1 MGVIFGALALQAV
14 LDNRPDIAIIW
25 LMATMVVDAVDG
37 PVARALGVKEKL
49 PQIDGYVL
57 DLVIDY
63 VTCVIV
69 PAAFMYQFDVVPR
82 NAFGLAVLG
91 FMVLTSAI
99 WFSRTDMMTDD
110 NFFRGFPA
118 AWNMVGPLLWVI
130 QANEGFGAAMT
141 ILFSVLSLTNMPYP
155 HIVRAKF
162 LRPLTLVAA
171 VVWLGGLAARR
182 DPAPAPPDL
191 AARCCCSPRWATTC
205 CSPRSRP
212 STTAQRRTGATG
224 PGASPDARRRTHG
237 AAPTTPSTRRR
248 LSPTCR
254 STTAITRRNWLT
266 PPARRRR
273 RDRAAAPRTGRSRGR
288 CGGSRR
294 PR

>member
-1 MGVIFGALALQAV
+1 MNSSHPPLSCTRAERGQAWAVHLFTTVGVVFGALALQAV
-14 LDNRPDIAIIW
+14 LDNRPDIAIIY
-25 LMATMVVDAVDG
+25 LMVTMVIDAVDG
-37 PVARALGVKEKL
+37 PVARALGVKERL

-69 PAAFMYQFDVVPR
+69 PAAFMYQFHVVPR

-91 FMVLTSAI
+91 LVVLTSAI

-130 QANEGFGAAMT
+130 QANEGFGAAVT

-162 LRPLTLVAA
+162 MRSLTLAAA
-171 VVWLGGLAARR
+171 VIWLGGLAAGAFLH
-182 DPAPAPPDL
+182 PHHPVWLKVALLISVSYYLLL
-191 AARCCCSPRWATTC
+191 ALIKTVY
-205 CSPRSRP
+205 
-212 STTAQRRTGATG
+212 
-224 PGASPDARRRTHG
+224 
-237 AAPTTPSTRRR
+237 
-248 LSPTCR
+248 
-254 STTAITRRNWLT
+254 
-266 PPARRRR
+266 
-273 RDRAAAPRTGRSRGR
+273 DRRGR
-288 CGGSRR
+288 AHAAMPKPAALEAETEATS
-294 PR
+294 PAETA

>member
-1 MGVIFGALALQAV
+1 MHLFTTVGVIIGALALQAV
-14 LDNRPDIAIIW
+14 LDDRPGLAILYLLI
-25 LMATMVVDAVDG
+25 TMVIDGVDG
-37 PVARALGVKEKL
+37 PVARSLGVKEKL

-57 DLVIDY
+57 DLVIDF

-69 PAAFMYQFDVVPR
+69 PAAFMYQFEVVPR

-91 FMVLTSAI
+91 LLVLTSAI

-130 QANEGFGAAMT
+130 EANKGFGAAMT

-171 VVWLGGLAARR
+171 TVWLGGLAVGA
-182 DPAPAPPDL
+182 ALHPDHPTWLKVALL
-191 AARCCCSPRWATTC
+191 ASVAYYLLLALVKTLHDHRAV
-205 CSPRSRP
+205 RSG
-212 STTAQRRTGATG
+212 RTGPA
-224 PGASPDARRRTHG
+224 ASGIEAVS
-237 AAPTTPSTRRR
+237 AAES
-248 LSPTCR
+248 S
-254 STTAITRRNWLT
+254 
-266 PPARRRR
+266 
-273 RDRAAAPRTGRSRGR
+273 
-288 CGGSRR
+288 
-294 PR
+294 